1 MSEMERQL
9 KASRDDVVGR
19 AFEKA
24 GNWMAD
30 EIQGILRSSCEAVKQ
45 HNQPCTTRGW
55 MNAVLDASFYED
67 KGK

>member
-1 MSEMERQL
+1 MSELERQL
-9 KASRDDVVGR
+9 KAPMNIVVDR

-30 EIQGILRSSCEAVKQ
+30 EVQGVLRSSCEAVKQ

-55 MNAVLDASFYED
+55 INAVLDSSFYED
-67 KGK
+67 KDK